1 MSVTPV
7 LVTLFQSPALVT
19 PGCVI
24 PVLITPTGVMPVVT
38 PFQAPVLATP
48 ALVAPVVV
56 TPVCVY
62 SSTPV
67 SSLLEQ

>member
-7 LVTLFQSPALVT
+7 LVTLFQSPVLVT

-24 PVLITPTGVMPVVT
+24 PVLITPTGVMPVLVT

-48 ALVAPVVV
+48 VLVAPVVV

-62 SSTPV
+62 SSTP
-67 SSLLEQ
+67 LFLPC